1 MIIPGDAS
9 SASASG
15 ARWSEHERPETDL
28 NAMCRDTDERDEDGR
43 LVIRCH
49 VNQRLSPLI
58 VAKEMAAF
66 GMLDAAEPQ
75 RWFVEQCVR
84 ADFVESG
91 REKTLGDCLYYKN
104 LLHRLAKALSEG
116 SRVMEDVVADA
127 MGATEGIAA
136 EAAGSGSGTGRRGD
150 SSAWMNKVYFYGRRG
165 GAIGDR
171 CAGVLRIASHVNMF
185 AGSTGQYEWDAG
197 YLLAEFILNSPAL
210 FEGRALVEIG
220 CGTGMAT
227 IMMAQLRREGMRHLG
242 EGDAGLPPIVCTDG
256 DRDTVENCEQNLRL
270 NGIDAHMVSCSTW
283 TWEEGMEGLRAA
295 DRERVMASGRAVV
308 MVGADLL
315 YDPEI
320 IPVIVPLM
328 AAFLKEAP
336 AGSCVYLSTR
346 RRSELTL
353 EKFLRAVEAEATLQ
367 MVEEE
372 AFWEASRS
380 DPSFVGFQHVHSL
393 DEAKR
398 SRSIILHRIVS
409 SL

>member
-1 MIIPGDAS
+1 
-9 SASASG
+9 
-15 ARWSEHERPETDL
+15 
-28 NAMCRDTDERDEDGR
+28 MCDTDDEDGRLVIRCDVNQR

-116 SRVMEDVVADA
+116 GRVMEDVVADA
-127 MGATEGIAA
+127 MGATEGIVA
-136 EAAGSGSGTGRRGD
+136 EAARLGTGRRGD

-227 IMMAQLRREGMRHLG
+227 IMMAQLRRGGMRHLGEGEG

-256 DRDTVENCEQNLRL
+256 DRDTVENCEENLRL
-270 NGIDAHMVSCSTW
+270 NGIDARMVSCSTW
-283 TWEEGMEGLRAA
+283 AWEEGMEGLRAA

-328 AAFLKEAP
+328 AAFFKEAP

-353 EKFLRAVEAEATLQ
+353 EKFLRAVEAEATLR

-409 SL
+409 SKV

>member
-1 MIIPGDAS
+1 
-9 SASASG
+9 
-15 ARWSEHERPETDL
+15 
-28 NAMCRDTDERDEDGR
+28 MCRDTDERDEDGR

>member
-1 MIIPGDAS
+1 M
-9 SASASG
+9 
-15 ARWSEHERPETDL
+15 
-28 NAMCRDTDERDEDGR
+28 
-43 LVIRCH
+43 
-49 VNQRLSPLI
+49 
-58 VAKEMAAF
+58 
-66 GMLDAAEPQ
+66 
-75 RWFVEQCVR
+75 
-84 ADFVESG
+84 
-91 REKTLGDCLYYKN
+91 YYKN

>member
-1 MIIPGDAS
+1 
-9 SASASG
+9 
-15 ARWSEHERPETDL
+15 
-28 NAMCRDTDERDEDGR
+28 
-43 LVIRCH
+43 
-49 VNQRLSPLI
+49 
-58 VAKEMAAF
+58 
-66 GMLDAAEPQ
+66 
-75 RWFVEQCVR
+75 
-84 ADFVESG
+84 
-91 REKTLGDCLYYKN
+91 
-104 LLHRLAKALSEG
+104 
-116 SRVMEDVVADA
+116 
-127 MGATEGIAA
+127 
-136 EAAGSGSGTGRRGD
+136 
-150 SSAWMNKVYFYGRRG
+150 MNKVYFYGRRG

-242 EGDAGLPPIVCTDG
+242 EGEGDAGPPPIVCTDG
-256 DRDTVENCEQNLRL
+256 DRDTVENCEENLRL

-283 TWEEGMEGLRAA
+283 AWEEGMEGLRAL

-353 EKFLRAVEAEATLQ
+353 EKFLRAVEAEATLR

-398 SRSIILHRIVS
+398 SRSIILHQIVS
-409 SL
+409 SKV

>member
-15 ARWSEHERPETDL
+15 ARWSERPETDL

-227 IMMAQLRREGMRHLG
+227 IMMAQLRRGGMRHLG

-256 DRDTVENCEQNLRL
+256 DRDTVENCEENLRL

-283 TWEEGMEGLRAA
+283 AWEEGMEGLRAA

>member
-15 ARWSEHERPETDL
+15 ARWSERPETDL

-136 EAAGSGSGTGRRGD
+136 EAAGSGSGSGTGRRGD

>member
-1 MIIPGDAS
+1 LIIPGDAS

-15 ARWSEHERPETDL
+15 ARWSERPETDL